1 MLYYYKVCLW
11 CFSAWLT
18 APPPISMRDFGRDC
32 IPPVRVCYLSV
43 YLPRQ
48 TEVTAELISEW
59 SVRESPPI
67 SHVTSVL

>member
-1 MLYYYKVCLW
+1 MFYYFKVCPW

-18 APPPISMRDFGRDC
+18 APPPISIRVFGRDC
-32 IPPVRVCYLSV
+32 VLPVRVWYLSV
-43 YLPRQ
+43 YLLCQ
-48 TEVTAELISEW
+48 TEITAELIIEW